1 MLSRQKKLAA
11 VPARSG
17 HRDYIAHG
25 KCAEAHASAGARH
38 KARRAVAL
46 ASLRSV
52 RGPTTN
58 GYKIMDTHVKIF
70 DTTLRDGE
78 QAPGFSMDGGGK
90 LRMARALSDLGVD
103 IIEAGFAIASPGDFD
118 AVQTI
123 AREIT
128 GTTICSLAR
137 CNSGDIHAAGKAV
150 APAKNSR
157 IHVFIAT
164 SPLHRE
170 YKLKMSKD
178 QVIEKALA
186 GIRLALEYTD
196 NVEFSCEDAIRTE
209 RGYLQTV
216 VEAAIAAGATTI
228 NIPDTV
234 GYTTP
239 EEITD
244 LFRFLTTEIEGA
256 DKAVFST
263 HCHDDLGLAVANSLA
278 AVRGGARQIEC
289 ALNGIGE
296 RAGNCAL
303 EEVAMAL
310 RTRNDFY
317 NLDTGINSEK
327 IYMASKML
335 ASITGN
341 PVARNKAI
349 VGKNAFA
356 HESGIHQHGMLANR
370 ETYEIM
376 KPEDIGLEKDNLVL
390 GKHSGRAAL
399 RHRAEKL
406 GFTLSDNQLQS
417 VFVDFKTLADKKREV
432 FDADIE
438 ALILGEAVGAS
449 GPWEIDSLY
458 VSAGSDG
465 DKNPEAKISLS
476 HEDGRSVSGAK
487 QAGGPVNAVLLA
499 INELTGHDLHLD
511 SFSARS
517 VSEGEDAMA
526 EADIRVST
534 KHDSYHGRGTSTDT
548 ILATAR
554 AYLDVI
560 NHIERQQK
568 RVGAKTAQSIA
579 AQH

>member
-1 MLSRQKKLAA
+1 MS
-11 VPARSG
+11 
-17 HRDYIAHG
+17 
-25 KCAEAHASAGARH
+25 
-38 KARRAVAL
+38 
-46 ASLRSV
+46 
-52 RGPTTN
+52 T
-58 GYKIMDTHVKIF
+58 DTSHVKIF

-78 QAPGFSMDGGGK
+78 QAPGFSMDGGQK

-103 IIEAGFAIASPGDFD
+103 IIEAGFAIASPGDFE

-128 GTTICSLAR
+128 DTTICSLAR
-137 CNSGDIHAAGKAV
+137 CNTSDIRAAGDAIT
-150 APAKNSR
+150 PAKHSR

-178 QVIEKALA
+178 EVLERAVKSIN
-186 GIRLALEYTD
+186 LALEYTD
-196 NVEFSCEDAIRTE
+196 DVEFSAEDAIRTE
-209 RGYLQTV
+209 RDYLKIVT
-216 VEAAIAAGATTI
+216 EAAIAAGARTI

-239 EEITD
+239 EEIQN
-244 LFRFLTTEIEGA
+244 LFTFLTTQIEGG
-256 DKAVFST
+256 DKAIFST

-289 ALNGIGE
+289 AVNGIGE

-317 NLDTGINSEK
+317 HLDTSINTQK
-327 IYMASKML
+327 INMVSKML

-341 PVARNKAI
+341 AVARNKAI
-349 VGKNAFA
+349 VGQNAFA

-376 KPEDIGLEKDNLVL
+376 RPEDIGLEPDNLVL

-399 RHRAEKL
+399 KHRAEKL

-417 VFVDFKTLADKKREV
+417 VFVDFKTLADTKREV

-438 ALILGEAVGAS
+438 ALILGEAIGGS
-449 GPWEIDSLY
+449 GPWSIDSLY
-458 VSAGSDG
+458 VSAGSD
-465 DKNPEAKISLS
+465 DNKSPEASIQLS
-476 HEDGRSVSGAK
+476 HENGSIKVGVKSAS
-487 QAGGPVNAVLLA
+487 GPVNAVLLC
-499 INELTGHDLHLD
+499 INELTDHDLTLV
-511 SFSARS
+511 SFNARS
-517 VSEGEDAMA
+517 VTEGEDAMA
-526 EADIRVST
+526 EADIRVRT
-534 KHDSYHGRGTSTDT
+534 QFESYHGRGTSTDT

-560 NHIERQQK
+560 NRIERQ
-568 RVGAKTAQSIA
+568 TARAGEQHKIA

>member
-1 MLSRQKKLAA
+1 M
-11 VPARSG
+11 
-17 HRDYIAHG
+17 G
-25 KCAEAHASAGARH
+25 K
-38 KARRAVAL
+38 
-46 ASLRSV
+46 
-52 RGPTTN
+52 
-58 GYKIMDTHVKIF
+58 VKIF

-78 QAPGFSMDGGGK
+78 QAPGFSMGTEDK
-90 LRMARALSDLGVD
+90 LRMARALADLGVD
-103 IIEAGFAIASPGDFD
+103 IIEAGFAIASEGDFE
-118 AVQTI
+118 AVNTI

-128 GTTICSLAR
+128 DGPVICSLAR
-137 CNSGDIHAAGKAV
+137 CSAGDIRAAGEAI

-164 SPLHRE
+164 SPLHRK
-170 YKLKMSKD
+170 YKLKMNKA
-178 QVIEKALA
+178 QVIERAIKGIGQALS
-186 GIRLALEYTD
+186 YTD

-209 RGYLQTV
+209 RDYLREV

-244 LFRFLTTEIEGA
+244 LFSFLTTEIKGA
-256 DKAVFST
+256 ERVVFSA

-310 RTRNDFY
+310 KTRKDFFGLKT
-317 NLDTGINSEK
+317 NINSK
-327 IYMASKML
+327 NIYRASKLL

-341 PVARNKAI
+341 AVPRNKAI
-349 VGKNAFA
+349 VGRNAFA
-356 HESGIHQHGMLANR
+356 HESGIHQHGVLANR

-376 KPEDIGLEKDNLVL
+376 KPEDIGLEQDNLVL

-399 RHRAEKL
+399 KNRAEKL
-406 GFTLSDNQLQS
+406 GFDLSDNQLQS
-417 VFVDFKTLADKKREV
+417 VFVDFKNLADAKREV

-438 ALILGEAVGAS
+438 ALILGEAIGAA
-449 GPWEIDSLY
+449 GPWEIESLY

-465 DKNPEAKISLS
+465 DERPEARIILK
-476 HEDGRSVSGAK
+476 HEDGRSVHHK
-487 QAGGPVNAVLLA
+487 QKAGGPVNAVLLA
-499 INELTGHDLHLD
+499 INHLTGYNLHLD

-517 VSEGEDAMA
+517 VTEGEDAMA
-526 EADIRVST
+526 EANIRVSEGG
-534 KHDSYHGRGTSTDT
+534 KSYHGRGHSTDT
-548 ILATAR
+548 VLAAAL

-560 NHIERQQK
+560 NRIERRKARLGGLAPRQ
-568 RVGAKTAQSIA
+568 A

>member
-1 MLSRQKKLAA
+1 M
-11 VPARSG
+11 
-17 HRDYIAHG
+17 
-25 KCAEAHASAGARH
+25 
-38 KARRAVAL
+38 
-46 ASLRSV
+46 
-52 RGPTTN
+52 TN
-58 GYKIMDTHVKIF
+58 TVKIF

-90 LRMARALSDLGVD
+90 LRMARALADLGVD
-103 IIEAGFAIASPGDFD
+103 ILEAGFAIASPGDFE

-128 GTTICSLAR
+128 DGPTICSLAR
-137 CNSGDIHAAGKAV
+137 CNTDDIRAAGDSIS
-150 APAKNSR
+150 PAKDGR

-164 SPLHRE
+164 SPLHRK

-178 QVIEKALA
+178 QVIEKAIA
-186 GIRLALEYTD
+186 GIGLALGYTD

-209 RGYLQTV
+209 RDFLKTV

-244 LFRFLTTEIEGA
+244 LFRFLTTELEGA
-256 DKAVFST
+256 ERAIFSA

-289 ALNGIGE
+289 AINGIGE

-303 EEVAMAL
+303 EEVVMAL
-310 RTRNDFY
+310 RTRRDFFG
-317 NLDTGINSEK
+317 LDTNINAER
-327 IYMASKML
+327 INMASKML

-341 PVARNKAI
+341 PVPRNKAI
-349 VGKNAFA
+349 VGANAFA

-376 KPEDIGLEKDNLVL
+376 KPEHIGLEANNLVL

-399 RHRAEKL
+399 KHRAEKL

-417 VFVDFKTLADKKREV
+417 VFVDFKTLADEKKEV

-438 ALILGEAVGAS
+438 ALVLGEAIGAT
-449 GPWEIDSLY
+449 GPWAIDNLY
-458 VSAGSDG
+458 VSAGSAE
-465 DKNPEAKISLS
+465 DKKPKAHITLS
-476 HEDGRSVSGAK
+476 HADGRVLKIK
-487 QAGGPVNAVLLA
+487 QKATGPVNAVLLG
-499 INELTGHDLHLD
+499 INKLTGHDLHLD

-517 VSEGEDAMA
+517 VTEGEDAMA

-534 KHDSYHGRGTSTDT
+534 KFDSYHGRGTSTDT

-560 NHIERQQK
+560 NRIERQAK
-568 RVGAKTAQSIA
+568 RSKSNQAKIA
-579 AQH
+579 VQH